1 MTYATD
7 GKRHNAEPGTFNHE
21 CGKPATWIGRTA
33 RGFESGYCDD
43 CKARGYEARRVV
55 SWRKAPE
62 TLTIGSLAEWF
73 DFQDENA
80 DGLALQGFWPLSAL
94 NAALRG
100 ELLIGGGAAPLF
112 RVVIDPAVAAR
123 IKPVVDSWGQV
134 DTASDQYV

>member
-1 MTYATD
+1 MI
-7 GKRHNAEPGTFNHE
+7 K
-21 CGKPATWIGRTA
+21 TA
-33 RGFESGYCDD
+33 GQTAYEQDV
-43 CKARGYEARRVV
+43 KARPRYHDGAA
-55 SWRKAPE
+55 RKAWDMLGAVERDSWERNPTPRFAE

-73 DFQDENA
+73 DFQAENA
-80 DGLALQGFWPLSAL
+80 DGLVLQGFWPSSAL

-100 ELLIGGGAAPLF
+100 ELLIGGGAGPLF